1 MRAGMM
7 RVLGSRTGRA
17 GDRAEAAVLVT
28 DGVAVAD
35 VGESATRAYSPAE
48 RALFDAAASGAP
60 EASARAAELVETAHA
75 ELLARFAPVDL
86 IGFDAPGLAGPA
98 SGAVLAEVL
107 GTPVAWDFRSADLA
121 MGGQGGPLQP
131 FYLHALARRIGGPG
145 PVAFLHLGATAAL
158 TWTDPAEPDPVR
170 ACLAF
175 DCGPGL
181 AALPE
186 GSGAGQVDDAMLHG
200 FVQHPYFARRPPKRL
215 ADAPLPEVGHLGP
228 DDASATLAAAIAAG
242 VVLGFE
248 HFPALPARLWLIGP
262 GRGDARLLPL
272 IAAGCD
278 IPVAAIEDAGL
289 DGAMIAAQSV
299 AFAAAR
305 IARGLPTT
313 APGTT
318 GAAAAV
324 GGGAISRPGAPP

>member
-28 DGVAVAD
+28 DGLSVVEF
-35 VGESATRAYSPAE
+35 GETASRPYSPAE
-48 RALFDAAASGAP
+48 RAVLAAGDAG
-60 EASARAAELVETAHA
+60 AAEVVETAHA

-86 IGFDAPGLAGPA
+86 IGFDAPGFAGA
-98 SGAVLAEVL
+98 ESGAVLAEVL
-107 GTPVAWDFRSADLA
+107 GTPVAWDFRSADQA

-131 FYLHALARRIGGPG
+131 FHLHALARRMGAAG
-145 PVAFLHLGATAAL
+145 PVAFLHLGRVAAL
-158 TWTDPAEPDPVR
+158 TWVDAADPDPAR

-181 AALPE
+181 AALPQGE
-186 GSGAGQVDDAMLHG
+186 GAGQVDDAMLHG
-200 FVQHPYFARRPPKRL
+200 FVQHPYFARRPPKWL
-215 ADAPLPEVGHLGP
+215 DSALLPEIGHLGP
-228 DDASATLAAAIAAG
+228 DDARATLAAAVAAG

-248 HFPALPARLWLIGP
+248 HFPALPAALWLLGP
-262 GRGDARLLPL
+262 GRSDPRLVPL

-278 IPVAAIEDAGL
+278 IPVAPIEDAGL
-289 DGAMIAAQSV
+289 NGEAIAAQSV

-318 GAAAAV
+318 GARAAV
-324 GGGAISRPGAPP
+324 GGGVISRPGVPPP